1 MHNRQTESLMKRITL
16 ALSIVSLALTVTAA
30 PRSEVHERDH
40 LVGRASYDNVEP
52 IQSVPEVT
60 PTLALA
66 IIGMA
71 SLGVAMV
78 ALNRK
83 RT

>member
-1 MHNRQTESLMKRITL
+1 MKIITL
-16 ALSIVSLALTVTAA
+16 AISSVSLALTVTAA
-30 PRSEVHERDH
+30 PRSGVPERDH
-40 LVGRASYDNVEP
+40 LVGRASYANVEP

-71 SLGVAMV
+71 SLGVTVV

-83 RT
+83 KT

>member
-1 MHNRQTESLMKRITL
+1 MKRITL

-30 PRSEVHERDH
+30 PRSGVHERDRR
-40 LVGRASYDNVEP
+40 VGRHSYTNVEL

-71 SLGVAMV
+71 SLGVAAV
-78 ALNRK
+78 SLNRK
-83 RT
+83 KI

>member
-1 MHNRQTESLMKRITL
+1 MKIITL
-16 ALSIVSLALTVTAA
+16 AISSISLALTVTAA
-30 PRSEVHERDH
+30 PRSGVRDH
-40 LVGRASYDNVEP
+40 LVGRASYNNVEP

-71 SLGVAMV
+71 SLGVTVV

-83 RT
+83 KT